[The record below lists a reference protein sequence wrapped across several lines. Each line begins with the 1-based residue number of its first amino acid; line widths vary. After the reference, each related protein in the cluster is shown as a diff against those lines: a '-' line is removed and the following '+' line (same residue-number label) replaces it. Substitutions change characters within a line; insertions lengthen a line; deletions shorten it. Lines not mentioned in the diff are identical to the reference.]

1 MCHNLVEYLFLKL
14 YFLKLYLSHS
24 ITHAEGV
31 NKMRAECCLSRLA
44 IEKQQ

>member
-1 MCHNLVEYLFLKL
+1 MCHNLVEYLFN
-14 YFLKLYLSHS
+14 FLKLYLSHS